1 MTKRKKRLLILVI
14 ILIVLIAAV
23 LFVIFGTRK
32 SRTEQDTVNGSQIYY
47 KDGEHSKVLVAYFS
61 GADNMPQSD
70 IDAKTSASVVS
81 YNGENVGNTEL
92 VAMKIGEKVQGD
104 LFSIQTKKLYS
115 SNYTLSTIQA
125 LGEQK
130 LNVKPKLVS
139 NVENFDDYDVIYLG
153 YPAWWMDV
161 PIAIEEFLDEYD
173 FSGKTV
179 IPFTTHASSGLGG
192 TPEKIQKLIPNAD
205 VKSGFAVQESD
216 VDGDNLEKIL
226 NEELKK

>member
-1 MTKRKKRLLILVI
+1 
-14 ILIVLIAAV
+14 
-23 LFVIFGTRK
+23 
-32 SRTEQDTVNGSQIYY
+32 
-47 KDGEHSKVLVAYFS
+47 
-61 GADNMPQSD
+61 MPQSD
-70 IDAKTSASVVS
+70 IDAKTSASVIS

-92 VAMKIGEKVQGD
+92 VAMKIREKVQGD
-104 LFSIQTKKLYS
+104 LFSIQTEKLYS

-179 IPFTTHASSGLGG
+179 IPFTTHVSSGLGD
-192 TPEKIQKLIPNAD
+192 TQEKIQKLIPNAD

-216 VDGDNLEKIL
+216 ADSDNLEKIL